1 LAEERF
7 MGSRNA
13 LPLIDQIVLRP
24 FLELLDGRGVPSE
37 KLLTQAHLPRHADT
51 AVGQFVSARSLL
63 QFLSISAREEESSVH
78 RDSVREKK

>member
-1 LAEERF
+1 

-37 KLLTQAHLPRHADT
+37 KLLTQAHLPRHGGHSGGTVSLGALLV
-51 AVGQFVSARSLL
+51 AVSVDLGARGRIERS
-63 QFLSISAREEESSVH
+63 
-78 RDSVREKK
+78 